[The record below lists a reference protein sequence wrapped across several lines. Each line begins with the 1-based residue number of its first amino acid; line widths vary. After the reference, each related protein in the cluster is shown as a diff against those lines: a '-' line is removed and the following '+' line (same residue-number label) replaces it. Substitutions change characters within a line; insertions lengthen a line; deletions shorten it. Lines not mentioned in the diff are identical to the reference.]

1 MPNSEVERIQ
11 TELGVSARTARRHLA
26 DRRTAQDLTRQ
37 QNRREVRRICED
49 WRKL

>member
-1 MPNSEVERIQ
+1 MTLAQIQ
-11 TELGVSARTARRHLA
+11 AELGLTERQAKRWQA

-37 QNRREVRRICED
+37 QDRREVRRICED

>member
-1 MPNSEVERIQ
+1 MNDFLASLTERQ
-11 TELGVSARTARRHLA
+11 QRRHLA